1 MQLIKAL
8 KKPLRISHC
17 IDNPGPAATQRPAGV
32 HFNPGGLVFAACP
45 QHDFSLRII
54 CMQAAQ
60 AGDQFCIGKPAGL
73 QRQVPA
79 LPADFLR
86 IQIRKAIYT
95 NNFIAGPA
103 R

>member
-1 MQLIKAL
+1 
-8 KKPLRISHC
+8 
-17 IDNPGPAATQRPAGV
+17 
-32 HFNPGGLVFAACP
+32 
-45 QHDFSLRII
+45 
-54 CMQAAQ
+54 MQAAQ